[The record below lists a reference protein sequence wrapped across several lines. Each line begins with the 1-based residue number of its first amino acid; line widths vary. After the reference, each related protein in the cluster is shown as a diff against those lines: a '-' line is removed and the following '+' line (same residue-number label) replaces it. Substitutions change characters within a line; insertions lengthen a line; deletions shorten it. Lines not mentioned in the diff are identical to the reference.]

1 MSQRNHHFPVMVFR
15 KSFLLDLLSSDRNS
29 ATTTRRR
36 RKKHHYHHHQNQN
49 HLNGDLSVSIGLL
62 LILVAVGSL
71 ETISAA
77 VRDGRTALMLSSKN
91 HSSDVE
97 RGTTSGA
104 SASSISG
111 VKISSG
117 CPPSASRN
125 CLRCSIEGCIK
136 CPNPNLLVTDTRKCV
151 EVCPSGYAGQWSSH
165 PDFMGRVCIPTGI
178 SGPLLAALA
187 GLFGGFFV
195 CLSLLA
201 VAIVLIKRKR
211 RRKTIKQKLINENTM
226 DRSDFLRQL
235 NDMRPNAE
243 YFLGMLNDTRRQIRK
258 LYLSGDAAAAN
269 SYRPIVR
276 DLAKI
281 LILLNRPIELIPA
294 PPHDWNRI
302 YAWSEQA
309 LDRYK
314 PQVGQLIDFFQ
325 STGQSDEHL
334 RNSPYKQT
342 TFKSSNNHSNSPQKM
357 QLFGSL
363 ISLHEF
369 EEPRASD
376 PFGSSFNTLKGNLI
390 SDLNQSSLWLED
402 EFFKLGFRPQ
412 DEITTEL

>member
-1 MSQRNHHFPVMVFR
+1 MAHNIHHQPVTMMMAFCR
-15 KSFLLDLLSSDRNS
+15 RCFLHFLSSDRNPI
-29 ATTTRRR
+29 TITRRR
-36 RKKHHYHHHQNQN
+36 RKKPED
-49 HLNGDLSVSIGLL
+49 GDLPFPLIGLL

-77 VRDGRTALMLSSKN
+77 AAVRDGRNALMLNSRN
-91 HSSDVE
+91 YSSDVE
-97 RGTTSGA
+97 RDISSGA
-104 SASSISG
+104 SASLTSG

-117 CPPSASRN
+117 CPPSASRT

-136 CPNPNLLVTDTRKCV
+136 CPNLLVTDTRKCV
-151 EVCPSGYAGQWSSH
+151 EVCPSGYTDQWSSH
-165 PDFMGRVCIPTGI
+165 PDFMGRVCITTGI

-201 VAIVLIKRKR
+201 VAIVLVKRKR

-302 YAWSEQA
+302 YTWSEQA

-325 STGQSDEHL
+325 SNGQNDDHL
-334 RNSPYKQT
+334 RDSPYKQT
-342 TFKSSNNHSNSPQKM
+342 TFKNTNNGQSNSPHKM

-390 SDLNQSSLWLED
+390 TDLNQSSLWLED

>member
-1 MSQRNHHFPVMVFR
+1 MTQGIHHLPLMIFR
-15 KSFLLDLLSSDRNS
+15 RSFLLHLFGLDRNPITS
-29 ATTTRRR
+29 TTRRR
-36 RKKHHYHHHQNQN
+36 RKKHH
-49 HLNGDLSVSIGLL
+49 HLLHGDLPFSAIGLL
-62 LILVAVGSL
+62 LILIAFGSL

-77 VRDGRTALMLSSKN
+77 VRDGRTALMLSSRN
-91 HSSDVE
+91 YSSDVE
-97 RGTTSGA
+97 RGTSSSSSSGA
-104 SASSISG
+104 SAASSMSG

-117 CPPSASRN
+117 CPPSASRK

-136 CPNPNLLVTDTRKCV
+136 CPNLLVTDTRKCV
-151 EVCPSGYAGQWSSH
+151 EVCPSGYSDQWSSH
-165 PDFMGRVCIPTGI
+165 PDFMGRVCITTGI

-201 VAIVLIKRKR
+201 VAIVLVKRKR

-325 STGQSDEHL
+325 SNGQSDDPL
-334 RNSPYKQT
+334 RDSPYKQT
-342 TFKSSNNHSNSPQKM
+342 TFKNTNSQSNSPHKM

-390 SDLNQSSLWLED
+390 TDLNQSSLWLED